1 MGGEH
6 SHRYWYGS
14 CRSCHTAGYPTAAP
28 DYVDF
33 QSQTLASPLSKFS
46 RVFRKVLVQADQLI
60 YTKILQVSRQSSG
73 AEVAEPIMAHWVAVN
88 LVSGA
93 NMAKS
98 LTGPPVEI
106 TSGFFVD

>member
-1 MGGEH
+1 M
-6 SHRYWYGS
+6 
-14 CRSCHTAGYPTAAP
+14 
-28 DYVDF
+28 
-33 QSQTLASPLSKFS
+33 ASPLSNEDFKE
-46 RVFRKVLVQADQLI
+46 VLVQSSKAI
-60 YTKILQVSRQSSG
+60 YILQVSRQSSG
-73 AEVAEPIMAHWVAVN
+73 AEAAEPIMAHWVAVN

>member
-1 MGGEH
+1 M
-6 SHRYWYGS
+6 
-14 CRSCHTAGYPTAAP
+14 
-28 DYVDF
+28 
-33 QSQTLASPLSKFS
+33 ASPLPNEDFKE
-46 RVFRKVLVQADQLI
+46 VLVQCVKAI
-60 YTKILQVSRQSSG
+60 YILQVSRQSSG
-73 AEVAEPIMAHWVAVN
+73 AEAAEPSTAHWVAVN